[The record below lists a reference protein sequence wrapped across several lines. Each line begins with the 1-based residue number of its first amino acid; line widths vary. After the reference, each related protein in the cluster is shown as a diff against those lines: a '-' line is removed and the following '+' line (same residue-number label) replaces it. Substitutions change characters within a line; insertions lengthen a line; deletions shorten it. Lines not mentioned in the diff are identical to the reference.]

1 MEDLGSH
8 TENCHLTSETQLQH
22 NMNMKI
28 LKKQKARFLRLQNIF
43 SRNALLMPLCVLFT
57 ILSSV
62 SIFFGTLTDH
72 FEKIVYDLNR
82 LEKEINKENNLT
94 QTAINSLLNS
104 VNSTTV
110 EGLETTTLSNYNQS
124 MIWGSSF
131 RNILFPQKTT
141 TRKEFFIYELVVNT
155 REFAL
160 VSRRNYFSSD
170 NSTIKYNQIY
180 DSYSGIWRRCNN
192 LSSK

>member
-8 TENCHLTSETQLQH
+8 TENCHLTSETHAL
-22 NMNMKI
+22 NMKL

-62 SIFFGTLTDH
+62 SIFAGTLTDH
-72 FEKIVYDLNR
+72 FEKIDYDLNR
-82 LEKEINKENNLT
+82 LEIEINKENNLT
-94 QTAINSLLNS
+94 QTAINLLLNS

-124 MIWGSSF
+124 LMWVSSF

-141 TRKEFFIYELVVNT
+141 PRKEFFIYELVVNT
-155 REFAL
+155 GEFAI
-160 VSRRNYFSSD
+160 VSRRNYFSPD
-170 NSTIKYNQIY
+170 NSTIKFNQIY
-180 DSYSGIWRRCNN
+180 DSYSGIFFH
-192 LSSK
+192 